1 MLVVFDL
8 ELTAWLGSAARGW
21 TGPGEYPEII
31 QIGAVRLDAGLCETG
46 TLDLPVKPRLNPTL
60 SDYIVDLTGI
70 AQGRIDREGV
80 DIAEAL
86 GRLADFAEGAR
97 VLLCNGGD
105 DAWLRQNARLA
116 GIPDPLAA
124 ATFGS
129 LSRHFS
135 RAAARDRHVV
145 SSDLPAVFGFAAPG
159 RAHDGLGDARAIAE
173 ALRRTLPDG
182 GVEALVRSAV
192 NEKPT

>member
-8 ELTAWLGSAARGW
+8 ELTAWPGSAARGW

-31 QIGAVRLDAGLCETG
+31 QIGAVRLDAGLRETG
-46 TLDLPVKPRLNPTL
+46 TLDLAVKPRLNPTL
-60 SDYIVDLTGI
+60 SDYIMDLTGI
-70 AQGRIDREGV
+70 AQERIDREGI
-80 DIAEAL
+80 DIALAL
-86 GRLADFAEGAR
+86 GRLADFADGAR
-97 VLLCNGGD
+97 LLLCNGGD

-116 GIPDPLAA
+116 DIADPLAG

-129 LSRHFS
+129 VSRHFS
-135 RAAARDRHVV
+135 RAAVRDRHVV

-182 GVEALVRSAV
+182 GFEALVRSAV
-192 NEKPT
+192 NQKPT

>member
-8 ELTAWLGSAARGW
+8 ELTAWPGSAARGW

-31 QIGAVRLDAGLCETG
+31 QIGAVRLDAGLREAD
-46 TLDLPVKPRLNPTL
+46 TLDLAVKPRLNPTL
-60 SDYIVDLTGI
+60 SDYITGLTGI
-70 AQGRIDREGV
+70 AQERIDREGV
-80 DIAEAL
+80 DIAVAL
-86 GRLADFAEGAR
+86 WRLADFADGAR
-97 VLLCNGGD
+97 MLLCNGGD

-116 GIPDPLAA
+116 GIADPFAA

-135 RAAARDRHVV
+135 RAAVRDRHVV
-145 SSDLPAVFGFAAPG
+145 SSDLPSVFGFAAIG

-173 ALRRTLPDG
+173 ALRRTLPEG
-182 GVEALVRSAV
+182 GVEAVLASAI
-192 NEKPT
+192 NEIPT